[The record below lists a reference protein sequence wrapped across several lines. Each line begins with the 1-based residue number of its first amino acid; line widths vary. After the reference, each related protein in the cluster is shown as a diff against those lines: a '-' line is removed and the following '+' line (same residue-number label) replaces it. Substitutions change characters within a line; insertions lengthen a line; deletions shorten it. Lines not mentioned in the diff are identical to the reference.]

1 MIGDDDGNPMIV
13 WFETCVDSIRTIPAL
28 MHDDVKPEDV
38 DTDGEDHAADQ
49 CRYACMSRPWA
60 MVKEESKKFPAF
72 VMPTLG
78 QLTEMHM
85 HEISGQGGRI

>member
-1 MIGDDDGNPMIV
+1 
-13 WFETCVDSIRTIPAL
+13 

-60 MVKEESKKFPAF
+60 LVADPEVKKFPEF
-72 VMPTLG
+72 VLPTLG
-78 QLTEMHM
+78 ELTEMHM
-85 HEISGQGGRI
+85 REISE